1 MSKKSR
7 RELIEKI
14 KKELEQE
21 PNRENILDP
30 VKLVREDRER

>member
-7 RELIEKI
+7 RELIKKI
-14 KKELEQE
+14 EKELERE
-21 PNRENILDP
+21 PKRENILDP